1 MTQQR
6 PIDLILSELGATMGM
21 ENLTFDENGGCIL
34 QFDETMNVL
43 LLYEGNHEVLYL
55 FSFVGEISE
64 GKESV
69 VMRHLLEANYRWE
82 GSGGATLSLRQDED
96 NVVLTRRLVVSSLT
110 RESLEQTLSEFV
122 TALEKWMSYLSDPS
136 SDGDKAEVQASSTTN
151 GMPPSAMIRA

>member
-43 LLYEGNHEVLYL
+43 LLYEGNSEVLYL
-55 FSFVGEISE
+55 FSFVGEIPE

-82 GSGGATLSLRQDED
+82 GSGGATLSLRKDEG
-96 NVVLTRRLVVSSLT
+96 NVVLTHKLLVASLT
-110 RESLEQTLSEFV
+110 REALEQTLSEFV
-122 TALEKWMSYLSDPS
+122 TALEKWMSYLGD
-136 SDGDKAEVQASSTTN
+136 SDGVTADVQASKSPN
-151 GMPPSAMIRA
+151 GVPPSAMIRA